1 MKLKHYLTLSHL
13 MMLITTIV
21 CVIIGIEI
29 SSLYNIRTKV
39 KDDLSARM
47 EFVKYRDILSNPNL
61 YNGTQSITEALSG
74 IELNEEVVITLYTP
88 SGLTLYSSVS
98 GSERKVALDALYS
111 NLNEVTYQ
119 YNIYMLKKPVFNNES

>member
-1 MKLKHYLTLSHL
+1 MKLKYYLTISHL
-13 MMLITTIV
+13 MVLIATILCIV
-21 CVIIGIEI
+21 IGIEVN
-29 SSLYNIRTKV
+29 SVYNMRTKV

-119 YNIYMLKKPVFNNES
+119 YIFIC